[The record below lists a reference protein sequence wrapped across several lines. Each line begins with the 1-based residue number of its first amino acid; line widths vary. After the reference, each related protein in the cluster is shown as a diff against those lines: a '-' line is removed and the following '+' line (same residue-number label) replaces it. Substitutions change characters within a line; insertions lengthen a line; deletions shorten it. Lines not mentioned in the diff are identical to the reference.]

1 MSTTTL
7 SAPIRVNTAGVHARP
22 GLGRLVA
29 VELRKM
35 VDTRAGFWLQVA
47 MVVLTVVVVVVRL
60 LVGDAADHT
69 FQSVLDVGLQPAAVL
84 LPVLGILLVTSEWS
98 QRTGLITFAL
108 VPVRSRVLGAKL
120 IASLLLAVAM
130 LAMSVAVVA
139 AGVFVSSPGVAGT
152 WADAAPLIGQSAV
165 NLTAG
170 MVVGV
175 ALGAILLAPTPAIV
189 LLFALPT
196 SCMTLLTLPVF
207 SGVAPWMD
215 YARNLG
221 QMTVE
226 VMSPTQWAQ
235 TGTTLVIWMALPL
248 LIGAWRIT
256 RREVTA

>member
-1 MSTTTL
+1 MSTTAL
-7 SAPIRVNTAGVHARP
+7 AAPIRANTAGVHARP

-47 MVVLTVVVVVVRL
+47 MVALTVVVVIIRL

-69 FQSVLDVGLQPAAVL
+69 FQHVLDAGLQPAAVL

-130 LAMSVAVVA
+130 LAIVVAIVA
-139 AGVFVSSPGVAGT
+139 AGVLVSSPGVEGT
-152 WADAAPLIGQSAV
+152 WSDAAPLIGQSAV

-175 ALGAILLAPTPAIV
+175 ALGAILLAPAPAIV

-196 SCMTLLTLPVF
+196 SLLAVLSLPVF
-207 SGVAPWMD
+207 SGIDRWVD

-221 QMTVE
+221 EMTAE
-226 VMSPTQWAQ
+226 VFSPTEWAQ
-235 TGTTLVIWMALPL
+235 TGTSLVIWMVLPL

-256 RREVTA
+256 RRESTA

>member
-7 SAPIRVNTAGVHARP
+7 AAPIRVNTSGVHARP
-22 GLGRLVA
+22 RLGRLVA

-35 VDTRAGFWLQVA
+35 ADTRAGFWLEVGMVA
-47 MVVLTVVVVVVRL
+47 LTVVVVVVRL

-69 FQSVLDVGLQPAAVL
+69 FRSVVDAGLQPAAVL

-108 VPVRSRVLGAKL
+108 VPVRSRILGAKL

-130 LAMSVAVVA
+130 LAMSLAIVA
-139 AGVFVSSPGVAGT
+139 AGVLVSSPGVEGT
-152 WADAAPLIGQSAV
+152 WSDAAPLIGQSAV
-165 NLTAG
+165 YLTTG

-175 ALGAILLAPTPAIV
+175 AFGAVLLSAAPAIV
-189 LLFALPT
+189 LRFALPT
-196 SCMTLLTLPVF
+196 AWMAVLSLPVF
-207 SGVAPWMD
+207 SGVAPWVD
-215 YARNLG
+215 NASALG

-226 VMSPTQWAQ
+226 VMSATQWAHA
-235 TGTTLVIWMALPL
+235 GTSLAIWMVLPL

-256 RREVTA
+256 RREIAS

>member
-7 SAPIRVNTAGVHARP
+7 AAPFRVNTAGVHARP

-29 VELRKM
+29 VEWRKM

-47 MVVLTVVVVVVRL
+47 MVALTVVVVVVRL

-69 FQSVLDVGLQPAAVL
+69 FQSVLDAGLQPSAVL

-120 IASLLLAVAM
+120 IASLLLATAM
-130 LAMSVAVVA
+130 LAISVAVVA
-139 AGVFVSSPGVAGT
+139 AGVFVSSPGVEGT
-152 WADAAPLIGQSAV
+152 WSDAVPLIGQSAV

-170 MVVGV
+170 MVRGA
-175 ALGAILLAPTPAIV
+175 ALGAILLASAPAIV

-196 SCMTLLTLPVF
+196 LWMAVVSLPVF
-207 SGVAPWMD
+207 SGVAPWTD
-215 YARNLG
+215 YASALG
-221 QMTVE
+221 QTTE
-226 VMSPTQWAQ
+226 YVMSATQWAHL
-235 TGTTLVIWMALPL
+235 GTSLVIWMGLPL
-248 LIGAWRIT
+248 LIGARRIT
-256 RREVTA
+256 RREIAS

>member
-7 SAPIRVNTAGVHARP
+7 TAPIPVNTAGVHTRP
-22 GLGRLVA
+22 GIGRLVA

-35 VDTRAGFWLQVA
+35 VNTRAGFWLQVA
-47 MVVLTVVVVVVRL
+47 MVALTVVVVVVRL

-69 FQSVLDVGLQPAAVL
+69 FQSVLNAGLQPTAVL

-120 IASLLLAVAM
+120 IASLLLAPAM
-130 LAMSVAVVA
+130 LAAVVAVVA
-139 AGVFVSSPGVAGT
+139 AGVLVSSPGVEGT
-152 WADAAPLIGQSAV
+152 WSDAAPLIGQSAV

-175 ALGAILLAPTPAIV
+175 ALGAILLAPTPAIAV
-189 LLFALPT
+189 LLVLPT
-196 SCMTLLTLPVF
+196 ALWAVLSLPVF
-207 SGVAPWMD
+207 SDVAPWVD
-215 YARNLG
+215 YARALG
-221 QMTVE
+221 GVTE
-226 VMSPTQWAQ
+226 DVMSATQWAHL
-235 TGTTLVIWMALPL
+235 GTSLVIWMVLPL

-256 RREVTA
+256 RREVSV